1 MYNKLSCSTP
11 QLLSD
16 PKETDSWTWRME
28 RSDILGWSDGRRTSL
43 REVNLRNESMCTRV
57 GQMWDSGSQELLC
70 LQEDVLG
77 TWFHFLKSNWCKLKQ
92 SYNTWVCECAGKQLR
107 VEIAIIFLEVV
118 WQYLRVYFK
127 NVHTCF
133 LAVPHMR
140 TYLKKIMTV
149 VCKDLASRI
158 FNTQLF
164 IMAKY

>member
-1 MYNKLSCSTP
+1 MDVK
-11 QLLSD
+11 D
-16 PKETDSWTWRME
+16 
-28 RSDILGWSDGRRTSL
+28 
-43 REVNLRNESMCTRV
+43 REVRYPGVEWWAQNWPLW
-57 GQMWDSGSQELLC
+57 GQSEKWEHVHQSGQTWEAGSQELLC

-77 TWFHFLKSNWCKLKQ
+77 MWYHILKSNWCKLKL
-92 SYNTWVCECAGKQLR
+92 SYNTWVCECAGKRLR
-107 VEIAIIFLEVV
+107 VEIATIFLEVV

-133 LAVPHMR
+133 LAIPHMR

-164 IMAKY
+164 IIAKY